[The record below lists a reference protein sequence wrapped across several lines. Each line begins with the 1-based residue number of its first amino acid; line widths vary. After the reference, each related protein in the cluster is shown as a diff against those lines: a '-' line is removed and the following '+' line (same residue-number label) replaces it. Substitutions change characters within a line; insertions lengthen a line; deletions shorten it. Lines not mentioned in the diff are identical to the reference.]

1 MTTIVETV
9 TKGRV
14 RGSGWF
20 LCVCVY
26 AGVVTATTST
36 LAIGDQRSNGV
47 LRDTTQKPN
56 AAVNPSSNYR

>member
-1 MTTIVETV
+1 MV
-9 TKGRV
+9 G
-14 RGSGWF
+14 F
-20 LCVCVY
+20 CVCVY